1 MPLHMCG
8 IILCR
13 PLERRPDLFIVGAPK
28 TGTTSM
34 YEYLRGHPE
43 VFMSPV
49 KEPRYFAPDLA
60 VESAGHDLR
69 YGRDQERYLALFDE
83 ATTQKRLGE
92 ASVRYIYSD
101 DAPRLIR
108 EFQPD
113 AFIVVGL
120 RDPVELIY
128 ALHNQ
133 SVSEGIEPLTN
144 FEDAL
149 AAEPDRLSGKDA
161 PGGLH
166 PMHTVYVERGKL
178 APRLRTWR
186 ETFGPERVHV
196 FVFEDLA
203 RDADAVFQRLLE
215 FLQVDPT
222 YRPPAFEAFNA
233 SHQPRS
239 RLLRRLTDTRPAQFM
254 AWKVLPRLI
263 GDAGAHRIARAVTRA
278 NRRTTPRE
286 QMSPQTRDRL
296 RTTFAAD
303 VADLSTLVGRDLSA
317 LWWGQS

>member
-1 MPLHMCG
+1 MCG

-69 YGRDQERYLALFDE
+69 YGRDHERYLALFDE

-101 DAPRLIR
+101 EAPHLIR
-108 EFQPD
+108 EFQPN

-133 SVSEGIEPLTN
+133 SVSEGIEPLTD

-149 AAEPDRLSGKDA
+149 AAEPDRLAGKDA
-161 PGGLH
+161 PGDLH

-178 APRLRTWR
+178 APRLQAWR

-203 RDADAVFQRLLE
+203 RDAEGVFRRLLE
-215 FLQVDPT
+215 FLEVDPT

-278 NRRTTPRE
+278 NRRANPRE
-286 QMSPQTRDRL
+286 QMSLQTRDRL
-296 RTTFAAD
+296 RATFAAD
-303 VADLSTLVGRDLSA
+303 VAELSALVGRDLSA

>member
-1 MPLHMCG
+1 
-8 IILCR
+8 
-13 PLERRPDLFIVGAPK
+13 LERRPDLFIVGAPK

-222 YRPPAFEAFNA
+222 YRPPAFEAFTA

-239 RLLRRLTDTRPAQFM
+239 RRLRRLTDTRPAQFM

-296 RTTFAAD
+296 RATFAAD

>member
-1 MPLHMCG
+1 MCG

-296 RTTFAAD
+296 RATFAAD